1 MELRLAQLTLAPSLA
16 LLAAQALALPA
27 IPAAV
32 APTAPTVPT
41 AATPTVV
48 AAAPAPQGA
57 AGAPAAIIVT
67 ATRFAAAGSVFHVA
81 DGVVVHAA
89 YARVVPPAPGFVYER

>member
-1 MELRLAQLTLAPSLA
+1 LELRLAQLFLAPNLA
-16 LLAAQALALPA
+16 LVAAQALALPA

-32 APTAPTVPT
+32 APTAPT
-41 AATPTVV
+41 APTVV

-57 AGAPAAIIVT
+57 AGAPAAITVT